1 MSKRKK
7 LSPVA
12 AVRDIFA
19 VIYGI
24 GILFPLS
31 WIIYTSLKTN
41 QEFVSDPWGLPA
53 VPQLENYVSAWI
65 KVDFKTY
72 AWNSI
77 VITVVSV
84 AIVVLLSSTVSYV
97 LARSRARWS
106 RVTRML
112 IIAGLYVPVTLLL
125 PSLFTT
131 MYNLGL
137 WNSRPGLVAV
147 YVVFSLPYS
156 VLVLNSFYRS
166 MPVELE
172 EAAAIDGCGPH
183 QAFWR
188 VVFPLSKNGIITVI
202 IFNFVWIWNDY
213 IFALTLIQEK
223 ENMTLPVG
231 IVSLMSTFKL
241 KADWVTLF
249 AGLNIVMIPSVL
261 LYIVF
266 QKYLTKGLTT
276 GSVKG

>member
-1 MSKRKK
+1 MNKKRRWT
-7 LSPVA
+7 PFA
-12 AVRDIFA
+12 AVRDLFA
-19 VIYGI
+19 LIYAI

-41 QEFVSDPWGLPA
+41 QEFVTDPWGLPA
-53 VPQLENYVSAWI
+53 VPQWENYVSAWI
-65 KVDFKTY
+65 KVDFRTY
-72 AWNSI
+72 ALNSI
-77 VITVVSV
+77 VITLVSV
-84 AIVVLLSSTVSYV
+84 AIVVVLASTVSYI
-97 LARSRARWS
+97 LARTKTRWS
-106 RVTRML
+106 RAARML

-131 MYNLGL
+131 MYSLGL

-156 VLVLNSFYRS
+156 VLVLNSFYQS

-183 QAFWR
+183 QTFWR

-213 IFALTLIQEK
+213 IFALTLIQEN